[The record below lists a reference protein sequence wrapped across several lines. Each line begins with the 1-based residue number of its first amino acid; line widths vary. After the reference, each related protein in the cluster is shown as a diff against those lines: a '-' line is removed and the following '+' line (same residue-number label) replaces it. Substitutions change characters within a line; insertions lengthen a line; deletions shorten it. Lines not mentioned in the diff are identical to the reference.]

1 MRSTE
6 VKTASCKSKFNVWP
20 QKNQLLKCQ
29 RSGYNVHQCTRQSA
43 VFCAGFKFIS
53 AFCQNFVSRSGR
65 RRLKIK
71 RVSFWVVA
79 FLDLPQRLCPTLPN
93 KISRYHCFLLIL
105 AVTLKA
111 GWKSWFQKSWKGH
124 GSTLSYLV
132 IKSVL
137 FRSIRHSQIAVLII
151 SRIAHARESAPGQ
164 LLAMLP
170 ATGSSRVVSL
180 RIPLLFQI

>member
-1 MRSTE
+1 MDLPSCARQNAANDELCSLRLIFAHAGIYHHLPPSTTIYHLFALALMRSTE

-93 KISRYHCFLLIL
+93 KKLADIIASCWFLLSL
-105 AVTLKA
+105 SRLVGRADF
-111 GWKSWFQKSWKGH
+111 KSPGRDTGVPCHS
-124 GSTLSYLV
+124 LS
-132 IKSVL
+132 
-137 FRSIRHSQIAVLII
+137 
-151 SRIAHARESAPGQ
+151 
-164 LLAMLP
+164 
-170 ATGSSRVVSL
+170 
-180 RIPLLFQI
+180 